1 MVRQKAFFRV
11 CLVFLSITKVYFLK
25 KFNMKTHMTQFLLH
39 SETGPSE
46 RECGF
51 LCWTVII

>member
-51 LCWTVII
+51 LC